1 MNEKLDVKRIVVFLA
16 FAFGIAWATGL
27 AVYLTGGLVDSPML
41 VPELNLS
48 LAVVLLALPYM
59 WAPALA
65 HIFTRLLTREGWQGM
80 FLRPNF
86 RRGWPFWVAAWFLPA
101 VMTVLG
107 GIVFFAI
114 FPRYFDPSLGAVVE
128 MLAATEKQTGQAVTI
143 SPWMIVVLQL
153 AFAIIIA
160 PWINTLFAFGEEF
173 GWRSYLIQKLMPL
186 GGHKAVL
193 LIGVIWGIWHWPVIA
208 MGHNY
213 GVFTLDYPGA
223 PWSGMLMMVAFTT
236 VLGIFLGWVALRGGS
251 VWPAA
256 LGHGAVNA
264 AAGLSIFFT
273 RVDLEPDLLL
283 GPMPV
288 GIIAMIPFIAVAA
301 WIVASRDRLA
311 AAEAPATV
319 PEVPEGVSR

>member
-41 VPELNLS
+41 VPGLNLS

-65 HIFTRLLTREGWQGM
+65 HIFTRLLTRESWQGM

-101 VMTVLG
+101 VLTMLG
-107 GIVFFAI
+107 AAVFFAL
-114 FPRYFDPSLGAVVE
+114 FPSYFDTSLSAVVQ
-128 MLAATEKQTGQAVTI
+128 MLADAEEQTGQAVPLT
-143 SPWMIVVLQL
+143 PWMVVVINTTS
-153 AFAIIIA
+153 AVFIA
-160 PWINTLFAFGEEF
+160 PLINSLFTFGEEF
-173 GWRSYLIQKLMPL
+173 GWRSYLLQKLMPL
-186 GGHKAVL
+186 GGRKAVL

-213 GVFTLDYPGA
+213 GLDYIGA
-223 PWSGMLMMVAFTT
+223 PWLGMLMMVVFTV

-251 VWPAA
+251 VWPAVI
-256 LGHGAVNA
+256 GHA
-264 AAGLSIFFT
+264 AINGIAGLAVLFT
-273 RVDLEPDLLL
+273 QGEPNPLL
-283 GPMPV
+283 GPLPV
-288 GIIAMIPFIAVAA
+288 GIIAMIPSILAA
-301 WIVASRDRLA
+301 LWIVASRNGLA
-311 AAEAPATV
+311 APEVSVTPATV
-319 PEVPEGVSR
+319 SEAPDSAAR